1 MDQFVRDR
9 SFDEAFSDLRNH
21 RVKNMGRVIV
31 ANLNINSIRNKFE
44 QLKYIV
50 NENVDILVIT
60 ETKID
65 DTFPVAQ
72 FIIRGYCKPY
82 RLDRNADG
90 GGILIYVR
98 EDIPSKQ
105 LFKHNFSSDIEGIFL
120 EINLRKSKWL
130 LFGTYH
136 PQWQS
141 NHYFLI
147 VCPRLWIYI

>member
-72 FIIRGYCKPY
+72 FII
-82 RLDRNADG
+82 
-90 GGILIYVR
+90 
-98 EDIPSKQ
+98 
-105 LFKHNFSSDIEGIFL
+105 
-120 EINLRKSKWL
+120 
-130 LFGTYH
+130 
-136 PQWQS
+136 
-141 NHYFLI
+141 
-147 VCPRLWIYI
+147 

>member
-9 SFDEAFSDLRNH
+9 SFDEPFSDLRNQ

-31 ANLNINSIRNKFE
+31 ANLNINSTRNKFE

-50 NENVDILVIT
+50 NKNVDILVIT

-72 FIIRGYCKPY
+72 FITRGYCKPY

-90 GGILIYVR
+90 GGGYCCLLYTS
-98 EDIPSKQ
+98 PS
-105 LFKHNFSSDIEGIFL
+105 
-120 EINLRKSKWL
+120 
-130 LFGTYH
+130 
-136 PQWQS
+136 
-141 NHYFLI
+141 
-147 VCPRLWIYI
+147 PRD